1 MKKVRAVIASGLLLG
16 GLGASL
22 VGAGVASA
30 DPWYPHPHPGPVGWG
45 GPPPAYWGPPPP
57 PAWGPPPPPDWGPPP
72 PPPLACVVG
81 VCLP

>member
-1 MKKVRAVIASGLLLG
+1 MMKLRPLIASAAILG

-22 VGAGVASA
+22 LGAGVASA
-30 DPWYPHPHPGPVGWG
+30 DPWGPHPHPGPVGWG
-45 GPPPAYWGPPPP
+45 GPPPPPPYWAPPPP
-57 PAWGPPPPPDWGPPP
+57 PYWGPPP